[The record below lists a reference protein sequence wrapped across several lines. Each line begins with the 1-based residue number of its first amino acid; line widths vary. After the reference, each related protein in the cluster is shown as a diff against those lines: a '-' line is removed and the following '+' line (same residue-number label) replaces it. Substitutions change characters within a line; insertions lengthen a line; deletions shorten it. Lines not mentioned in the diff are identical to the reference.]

1 MTISDKVWTRYLTAL
16 RRMSDEA
23 AAAMTAWMGSH
34 DFSTYEGKQAL
45 IRYAYALATKYG
57 EGAGAL
63 ACQMYD
69 ALAALSGVILPPAVP
84 APTATMEE
92 TARAVMGTLN
102 QDPTGAITADATGRL
117 ARLAGVD
124 TTMQNAIRD
133 GAEWAWI
140 PRGDTCAFCI
150 ALASNGWQKASKTAM
165 KGNHAEHVHA
175 NCDCT
180 YAVRFDKYTNVAGY
194 DPDRYKEMYDDA
206 PGSSS
211 AAKINA
217 MRRKFYAQNSEKI
230 NEQKRANYEKRQE
243 RESSEAE
250 ETDV

>member
-23 AAAMTAWMGSH
+23 AAAMTRWMGSH

-69 ALAALSGVILPPAVP
+69 ALAELSNVTLPPAVP
-84 APTATMEE
+84 AATATMQE

-102 QDPTGAITADATGRL
+102 QDPSGAITADTVGRL

-150 ALASNGWQKASKTAM
+150 ALASSGWQPATRAAL
-165 KGNHAEHVHA
+165 KGGHAEHVHA

-180 YAVRFDKYTNVAGY
+180 YAVRFDRYSGVAGY
-194 DPDRYKEMYDDA
+194 DPDRYKEMYDDS
-206 PGSSS
+206 PGRSSQD
-211 AAKINA
+211 KINA
-217 MRRKFYAQNSEKI
+217 MRRKFYAENREEI
-230 NEQKRANYEKRQE
+230 NEQKRSNYAKRQE
-243 RESSEAE
+243 RESSAAE